1 MGALYLI
8 WYLAIGALT
17 NHYIINPQVNE
28 IVDNEKSDDDKDAI
42 SIISSV
48 AWIVA
53 WPIFILVGL
62 INVILNDFFDI

>member
-1 MGALYLI
+1 MGALYLFA
-8 WYLAIGALT
+8 YLAIGALT

-28 IVDNEKSDDDKDAI
+28 IVDEDNPYDDKEAI

-62 INVILNDFFDI
+62 IEAVLNED

>member
-1 MGALYLI
+1 MGALYLLA
-8 WYLAIGALT
+8 YLAIGALT

-28 IVDNEKSDDDKDAI
+28 FVDNEKSDDDKEAI

-62 INVILNDFFDI
+62 INVILNED

>member
-1 MGALYLI
+1 MGALYLFA
-8 WYLAIGALT
+8 YLAIGALT

-28 IVDNEKSDDDKDAI
+28 FVDNERSDDDRDAI

-62 INVILNDFFDI
+62 IEAMLNED

>member
-1 MGALYLI
+1 MGAVYLFA
-8 WYLAIGALT
+8 YLAIGALT
-17 NHYIINPQVNE
+17 NHYIISPQVNE
-28 IVDNEKSDDDKDAI
+28 FVDNEKSDDDKEAI

-62 INVILNDFFDI
+62 INVILNED